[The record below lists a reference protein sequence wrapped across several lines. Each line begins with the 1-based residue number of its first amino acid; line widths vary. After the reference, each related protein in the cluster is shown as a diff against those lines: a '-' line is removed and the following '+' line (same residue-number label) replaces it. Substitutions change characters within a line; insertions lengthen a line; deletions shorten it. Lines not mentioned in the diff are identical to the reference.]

1 MSDDGLDLELH
12 DAGVESP
19 TPPPQP
25 QPARL
30 VEVRDALPGDL
41 AGLAA
46 AVWDLPLLRRYD
58 TTEQGL
64 RRNLE
69 EALARGEGLV
79 VGTRDGAPVGFA
91 WFLEQ
96 GAFALG
102 GYLRLIALAPGH
114 QGLRL
119 GGLLLDE
126 VERRVAAR
134 ARALFLFVSD
144 FNVDAQRFY
153 QRRGYQHTGTLHAF
167 VRPDIDELVY
177 WKRLR

>member
-1 MSDDGLDLELH
+1 MSDEGLELELH
-12 DAGVESP
+12 DEGVDRVEL
-19 TPPPQP
+19 PPP

-30 VEVRDALPGDL
+30 VDVRAAAPADV

-46 AVWDLPLLRRYD
+46 AVCDLPLLQRYG
-58 TTEQGL
+58 TTEEGL
-64 RRNLE
+64 RHSLE
-69 EALARGEGLV
+69 GALERGEGLIV
-79 VGTRDGAPVGFA
+79 VTREGQPVGLA

-96 GAFALG
+96 GTFALG
-102 GYLRLIALAPGH
+102 GYLRLIAIAPAC

-126 VERRVAAR
+126 VERRVAAH

-153 QRRGYQHTGTLHAF
+153 ERRGYQHTGTLRAF

-177 WKRLR
+177 CKRLR

>member
-1 MSDDGLDLELH
+1 MSDEDLDLELH
-12 DAGVESP
+12 DEGVELP
-19 TPPPQP
+19 RP

-30 VEVRDALPGDL
+30 VEVRDAVPGDL

-46 AVWDLPLLRRYD
+46 AVWDLPLLRRYG
-58 TTEQGL
+58 TTEPGL

-69 EALARGEGLV
+69 DALVRGEGLLV
-79 VGTRDGAPVGFA
+79 VTREDEPVGFA

-102 GYLRLIALAPGH
+102 GYLRLIALRPGQ

-119 GGLLLDE
+119 GGRLLDE

-134 ARALFLFVSD
+134 SRALFLFVSD

-153 QRRGYQHTGTLHAF
+153 RRRGYQHTGTLQAF

>member
-1 MSDDGLDLELH
+1 MSDEGLDLELRE
-12 DAGVESP
+12 AGVEL
-19 TPPPQP
+19 PPP

-30 VEVRDALPGDL
+30 VEVRDASPTDVD
-41 AGLAA
+41 GLAA
-46 AVWDLPLLRRYD
+46 AVWDLPLLRRYG
-58 TTEQGL
+58 TTQEGL
-64 RRNLE
+64 RGSLE
-69 EALARGEGLV
+69 GALARGEGLIV
-79 VGTRDGAPVGFA
+79 AVREGRPVGLA

-96 GAFALG
+96 GTFALG
-102 GYLRLIALAPGH
+102 GYLRLIALAPGC

-153 QRRGYQHTGTLHAF
+153 QRRGYEHTGTLPAF

-177 WKRLR
+177 CKRLR